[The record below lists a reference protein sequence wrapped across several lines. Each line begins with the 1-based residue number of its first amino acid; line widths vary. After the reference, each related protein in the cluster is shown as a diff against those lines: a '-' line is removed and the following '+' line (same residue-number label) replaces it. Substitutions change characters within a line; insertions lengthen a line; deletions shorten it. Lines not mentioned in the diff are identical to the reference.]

1 MILSSTT
8 THALR
13 ALVFLAS
20 HEEEGSAVQARE
32 LARKANIPP
41 HYMSKVL
48 ATLTRAGVLAAS
60 RGVHGGYRL
69 ARPPAKVR
77 LADVVLPFEGARAL
91 PGCLLF
97 PARRCGNKGGCSA
110 HGAWGELKA
119 AYARFLES
127 TTLADIMG
135 RRDE

>member
-1 MILSSTT
+1 MIFSSAT

-20 HEEEGSAVQARE
+20 YEEKAGAVQGRE

-48 ATLTRAGVLAAS
+48 ATLTRAGVLGAS

-69 ARPPAKVR
+69 ARPPEKIR
-77 LADVVLPFEGARAL
+77 LADAVLPFEGARARL
-91 PGCLLF
+91 GCLLF
-97 PARRCGNKGGCSA
+97 PGRRCGNKGGCSA
-110 HGAWGELKA
+110 HGPWGDLKA

-127 TTLADIMG
+127 TTLADIVAKDG
-135 RRDE
+135 D

>member
-13 ALVFLAS
+13 ALVFLAT
-20 HEEEGSAVQARE
+20 HEEEGGAIQGRE
-32 LARKANIPP
+32 LARKTKISPP
-41 HYMSKVL
+41 YMSKVL
-48 ATLTRAGVLAAS
+48 ATLTRAGVLGAS

-69 ARPPAKVR
+69 AKPPHEIR
-77 LADVVLPFEGARAL
+77 LADVVLPFEGPRAF
-91 PGCLLF
+91 PGCLLL
-97 PARRCGNKGGCSA
+97 PERRCCNKEGCSA
-110 HGAWGELKA
+110 HGPWGELKA

-135 RRDE
+135 RDGA